1 MNNDINSRIRAINSL
16 KSQGRNPQQVMQ
28 MLMQQNPQL
37 QQTLTQM
44 KNMANGRNPGDFIM
58 QLARQNGADELSL
71 QMIGEMFG
79 NNN

>member
-1 MNNDINSRIRAINSL
+1 
-16 KSQGRNPQQVMQ
+16 
-28 MLMQQNPQL
+28 MQQNPQL

-44 KNMANGRNPGDFIM
+44 KNMANGRNPRDFIM

>member
-37 QQTLTQM
+37 KQTLTQM
-44 KNMANGRNPGDFIM
+44 KNMANGRNPRDFIM
-58 QLARQNGADELSL
+58 QLARQNGADDMSL
-71 QMIGEMFG
+71 QMISEMFG